1 MPKYIDS
8 NSFKTLKTLGK
19 PKQHAPTIQF
29 RGNQD
34 SIGFHRQHQ
43 RQLLSSNSV
52 SHFCP
57 VLADYQPNLL
67 ASLSLCFFIV
77 SNQAETYLNNGSILS
92 QMCSIEGHHG
102 RMAGYCLSNSK
113 RIAGSLRQY
122 PFHYNAG
129 LCYSPFQTSN
139 CSVLLT
145 FIDMPY
151 FK

>member
-1 MPKYIDS
+1 MSHYAQCCPMTS
-8 NSFKTLKTLGK
+8 PVCCL
-19 PKQHAPTIQF
+19 H
-29 RGNQD
+29 
-34 SIGFHRQHQ
+34 
-43 RQLLSSNSV
+43 LLCV
-52 SHFCP
+52 FLP
-57 VLADYQPNLL
+57 FFL
-67 ASLSLCFFIV
+67 ASIL
-77 SNQAETYLNNGSILS
+77 AETYLNNGSILS

-139 CSVLLT
+139 CPVLLT

-151 FK
+151 FKWKHNTEVKRRFWDSRDPRWSQRGKWL